1 MQKNRRTDRIVF
13 AITTC
18 PYTAMRMRTTG
29 RNAMCH
35 RLAVETVSAVLLLF
49 LLPPLSLSFSRFRLA
64 VYLYI
69 CLCLSIP

>member
-1 MQKNRRTDRIVF
+1 
-13 AITTC
+13 
-18 PYTAMRMRTTG
+18 
-29 RNAMCH
+29 MCH